1 MELEVIEPV
10 LFFSKAP
17 GSADR
22 MAKAI
27 AARL

>member
-22 MAKAI
+22 MAAAI
-27 AARL
+27 AERL

>member
-17 GSADR
+17 GSADA
-22 MAKAI
+22 MAAAI
-27 AARL
+27 AAHL